1 MAEQILYFGL
11 FLACLA
17 VLVNL
22 TTGGAF
28 LRHARRLWRDVRAIP
43 AARRRRAYLENEFRS
58 TRKQSKSQPQSRS
71 TLDH

>member
-11 FLACLA
+11 FLVCLA

-22 TTGGAF
+22 MAGGAF
-28 LRHARRLWRDVRAIP
+28 LRHAKCLWRDVRAMP

-58 TRKQSKSQPQSRS
+58 TRKQAKSQSRSRS
-71 TLDH
+71 TLGH

>member
-1 MAEQILYFGL
+1 MAEQIIYFGL

-22 TTGGAF
+22 MAGGAL
-28 LRHARRLWRDVRAIP
+28 LRHAERLWRDVRAIP

-58 TRKQSKSQPQSRS
+58 TRKHTKRQAQSRS

>member
-1 MAEQILYFGL
+1 MAEQIIYFGL

-22 TTGGAF
+22 MAGGTL
-28 LRHARRLWRDVRAIP
+28 LRHAERLWRDVRAIP

-58 TRKQSKSQPQSRS
+58 TRKHSKRQPQSRS